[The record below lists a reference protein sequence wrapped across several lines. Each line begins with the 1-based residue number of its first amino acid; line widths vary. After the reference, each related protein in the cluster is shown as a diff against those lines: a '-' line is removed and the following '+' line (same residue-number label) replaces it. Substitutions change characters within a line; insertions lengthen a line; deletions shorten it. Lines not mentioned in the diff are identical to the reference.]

1 MKIPSNEPKE
11 MFQTELKAVL
21 NRWSEESDISDE
33 DLVQYS
39 VESLNEYY
47 NSIVSFDSD
56 MELEED

>member
-1 MKIPSNEPKE
+1 MKIPPNEPKE
-11 MFQTELKAVL
+11 IFQTELKAVL